1 MTETQ
6 LFTVFAFLFGLLI
19 GSFLN
24 VCIFR
29 LPRDMSVVAPRS
41 MCPQCE
47 KTIRWYDNIPVLS
60 FVLLRGK
67 CRNCQ
72 AAIPWRYPL
81 VELLT
86 GIAFGLS
93 VGAFGLELIA
103 LKYCLLS
110 AICITLIFSDLEERI
125 LPDEFT
131 KGGTVIGLALAW
143 FVPMPAGISHF
154 FVRNPGTDPRV
165 LSVMEALL
173 GILICAGSLWLVG
186 FLYAKVRDKEGL
198 GFGDVK
204 MIAMIGAFLGLQG
217 ALLTLIISSVMGSVI
232 GLLYI
237 FTTGKNAS
245 TYELPFGTFL
255 GAACLAVAVFGEAVL
270 HFYSAMGA

>member
-1 MTETQ
+1 MNEEQ
-6 LFTVFAFLFGLLI
+6 LFALFAFLFGLLI

-29 LPRDMSVVAPRS
+29 LPRDMSVVTPRS
-41 MCPQCE
+41 LCPQCE
-47 KTIRWYDNIPVLS
+47 KTIGWYDNIPVLS
-60 FVLLRGK
+60 FILLRGK
-67 CRNCQ
+67 CRDCG
-72 AAIPWRYPL
+72 AAIPWRYPI

-93 VGAFGLELIA
+93 VGYFGVNLLA

-110 AICITLIFSDLEERI
+110 SICIALIFSDLEERI

-131 KGGTVIGLALAW
+131 LGGAVIGLVLAW
-143 FVPMPAGISHF
+143 FVPMQGGLAF
-154 FVRNPGTDPRV
+154 FFMRNTAIPQLVSLVESV
-165 LSVMEALL
+165 LGVLV
-173 GILICAGSLWLVG
+173 CAGSLWLVG
-186 FLYAKVRDKEGL
+186 YLFEKIRDKEGL

-217 ALLTLIISSVMGSVI
+217 ALLTLIISSIVGSVV
-232 GLLYI
+232 GLLFI
-237 FTTGKNAS
+237 AITGKSAS

-255 GAACLAVAVFGEAVL
+255 GAACLAVAVFGETVVR
-270 HFYSAMGA
+270 FYSAMGA

>member
-1 MTETQ
+1 MTEAQ
-6 LFTVFAFLFGLLI
+6 LYTVFAFLFGLLV

-41 MCPQCE
+41 LCPQCE
-47 KTIRWYDNIPVLS
+47 KTISWYDNIPVLS
-60 FVLLRGK
+60 FILLRGK
-67 CRNCQ
+67 CRNCG

-86 GIAFGLS
+86 GLAFGIS
-93 VGAFGLELIA
+93 VGAFGESLIA

-131 KGGTVIGLALAW
+131 IGGIVIGLILSW
-143 FVPMPAGISHF
+143 FAPMRAGISYF
-154 FVRNPGTDPRV
+154 FVRDNSDPRV
-165 LSVMEALL
+165 LSVVESLL
-173 GILICAGSLWLVG
+173 GIVVCAGSLWLVAY
-186 FLYAKVRDKEGL
+186 LYQKVRDRDGL
-198 GFGDVK
+198 GFGDIK

-217 ALLTLIISSVMGSVI
+217 ALLTLIISSVVGSIV
-232 GLLYI
+232 GLI
-237 FTTGKNAS
+237 FIYTTGKNAS

-255 GAACLAVAVFGEAVL
+255 GAACLATAIFGETVL
-270 HFYSAMGA
+270 HFYSSMGA

>member
-1 MTETQ
+1 MTEGQ

-41 MCPQCE
+41 LCPQCE
-47 KTIRWYDNIPVLS
+47 NTIRWYDNLPVLS
-60 FVLLRGK
+60 FILLRGK
-67 CRNCQ
+67 CRNC
-72 AAIPWRYPL
+72 AAVIPWRYPV

-93 VGAFGLELIA
+93 TAGFGLSLHA

-131 KGGTVIGLALAW
+131 KGGAVIGLILAW
-143 FVPMPAGISHF
+143 FVPMPAGISYF
-154 FVRNPGTDPRV
+154 LIQSQDSPRL
-165 LSVMEALL
+165 LSLIESLL
-173 GILICAGSLWLVG
+173 GVVVCAGSLWFVG
-186 FLYAKVRDKEGL
+186 FLYEKFRDREGL

-217 ALLTLIISSVMGSVI
+217 ALLTLIISSVLGSII
-232 GLLYI
+232 GLLFIY
-237 FTTGKNAS
+237 TTGKNAS

-255 GAACLAVAVFGEAVL
+255 GVSCLAVAAFGETVL
-270 HFYSAMGA
+270 RYYSSVGS

>member
-1 MTETQ
+1 MTESQ

-29 LPRDMSVVAPRS
+29 LPRDMSVVTPRS
-41 MCPQCE
+41 LCPQCE
-47 KTIRWYDNIPVLS
+47 KTIRWYDNVPVLS
-60 FVLLRGK
+60 FILLRGK
-67 CRNCQ
+67 CRDCG
-72 AAIPWRYPL
+72 AAIPWRYPI

-86 GIAFGLS
+86 GIAFGIS
-93 VGAFGLELIA
+93 VGAFGVTLPA

-131 KGGTVIGLALAW
+131 KGGGVIGLILAW
-143 FVPMPAGISHF
+143 FVPMPGGISYI
-154 FVRNPGTDPRV
+154 FVRNRDNPRL
-165 LSVMEALL
+165 LSLVESVL
-173 GILICAGSLWLVG
+173 GIAICAGSLWLVG
-186 FLYAKVRDKEGL
+186 YLYEKVRDREGL
-198 GFGDVK
+198 GFGDIK

-217 ALLTLIISSVMGSVI
+217 ALLTLIISSVLGSIV
-232 GLLYI
+232 GLAFI

-255 GAACLAVAVFGEAVL
+255 GAACLAVAVFGETVFR
-270 HFYSAMGA
+270 FYSSMGA

>member
-1 MTETQ
+1 MNEEQ
-6 LFTVFAFLFGLLI
+6 LFALFAFLFGLLI

-29 LPRDMSVVAPRS
+29 LPRDMSVVTPRS
-41 MCPQCE
+41 LCPQCE
-47 KTIRWYDNIPVLS
+47 KTISWYDNIPVLS

-67 CRNCQ
+67 CRDCG
-72 AAIPWRYPL
+72 AAIPWRYPI

-86 GIAFGLS
+86 GIAFGLA
-93 VGAFGLELIA
+93 VGYFGLTLSA
-103 LKYCLLS
+103 VKYCLLS

-131 KGGTVIGLALAW
+131 LGGAVAGLVLAW
-143 FVPMPAGISHF
+143 FVPMQGGLAF
-154 FVRNPGTDPRV
+154 FFMRNSADPRV
-165 LSVMEALL
+165 VSMVESVL
-173 GILICAGSLWLVG
+173 GIVVCAGSLWLVG
-186 FLYAKVRDKEGL
+186 YLFQKVRDKEGL

-217 ALLTLIISSVMGSVI
+217 ALLTLIISSVAGSVI
-232 GLLYI
+232 GLAFI
-237 FTTGKNAS
+237 AITGKSAS

-255 GAACLAVAVFGEAVL
+255 GAACLAVAVFGEAVVR
-270 HFYSAMGA
+270 FYSAMGA

>member
-1 MTETQ
+1 MNEEQ
-6 LFTVFAFLFGLLI
+6 LFGLFAFLFGLLI

-29 LPRDMSVVAPRS
+29 LPRDMSVVTPRS
-41 MCPQCE
+41 LCPQCE
-47 KTIRWYDNIPVLS
+47 KTISWYDNIPILS

-67 CRNCQ
+67 CRECG
-72 AAIPWRYPL
+72 AAIPWRYPV

-86 GIAFGLS
+86 GIAFGIA
-93 VGAFGLELIA
+93 VGTFGTTLIA

-131 KGGTVIGLALAW
+131 LGGAIVGLVLAW
-143 FVPMPAGISHF
+143 FVPMQGGLAF
-154 FVRNPGTDPRV
+154 FFIRNSARPQIV
-165 LSVMEALL
+165 SLVEAVL
-173 GILICAGSLWLVG
+173 GILVCSGSLWLVG
-186 FLYAKVRDKEGL
+186 YLFEKLRDKEGL

-217 ALLTLIISSVMGSVI
+217 ALLTLIISSILGSVM

-237 FTTGKNAS
+237 MTTGKNAS

-255 GAACLAVAVFGEAVL
+255 GAACLAVAVFGETVL
-270 HFYSAMGA
+270 RFYSSMGA

>member
-1 MTETQ
+1 MNEEH
-6 LFTVFAFLFGLLI
+6 LFALFAFLFGLLI

-41 MCPQCE
+41 LCPQCE
-47 KTIRWYDNIPVLS
+47 KTIGWYDNIPVLS
-60 FVLLRGK
+60 FILLRGK
-67 CRNCQ
+67 CRHCS
-72 AAIPWRYPL
+72 AAIPWRYPI

-86 GIAFGLS
+86 GIAFSIS
-93 VGAFGLELIA
+93 VGYFGLNLMA

-131 KGGTVIGLALAW
+131 IGGAVIGLALAW
-143 FVPMPAGISHF
+143 FVPMQGGLAFF
-154 FVRNPGTDPRV
+154 FVRNTANAQIVSLLEAV
-165 LSVMEALL
+165 LGVV
-173 GILICAGSLWLVG
+173 ICSGSLWLVG
-186 FLYAKVRDKEGL
+186 YLFEKLRHKEGL
-198 GFGDVK
+198 GLGDVK

-217 ALLTLIISSVMGSVI
+217 ALLTLIVSSIIGSII
-232 GLLYI
+232 GLLFI
-237 FTTGKNAS
+237 AITGKSAS

-255 GAACLAVAVFGEAVL
+255 GVACLAVAVFGETVVR
-270 HFYSAMGA
+270 FYSAMGA

>member
-1 MTETQ
+1 MNEEQ
-6 LFTVFAFLFGLLI
+6 LFAIFAFLFGLLI

-29 LPRDMSVVAPRS
+29 LPRDMSVVGPRS
-41 MCPQCE
+41 LCPHCE

-67 CRNCQ
+67 CRDCG
-72 AAIPWRYPL
+72 AAIPWRYPI
-81 VELLT
+81 VEILT
-86 GIAFGLS
+86 GIGFGLS
-93 VGAFGLELIA
+93 VGALGVTLLA

-131 KGGTVIGLALAW
+131 LGGAVVGLILAW
-143 FVPMPAGISHF
+143 FVPMQGGLAF
-154 FVRNPGTDPRV
+154 FFMRNSADARV
-165 LSVMEALL
+165 VSLVEAML
-173 GILICAGSLWLVG
+173 GIAVCAGSLWLVG
-186 FLYAKVRDKEGL
+186 YLFEKLRDKEGL

-217 ALLTLIISSVMGSVI
+217 ALLTLIISSVAGSVV

-237 FTTGKNAS
+237 LITGKSAS

-255 GAACLAVAVFGEAVL
+255 GAACLAVAIFGETVL
-270 HFYSAMGA
+270 RFYSSMGA